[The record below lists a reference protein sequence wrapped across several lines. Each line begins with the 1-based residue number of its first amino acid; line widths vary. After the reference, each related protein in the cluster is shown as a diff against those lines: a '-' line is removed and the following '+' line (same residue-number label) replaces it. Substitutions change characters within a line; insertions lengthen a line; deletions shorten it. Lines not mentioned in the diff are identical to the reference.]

1 MEDVKVVNSFCDVTY
16 DFGIHFA
23 LLNVKCMLRYSH
35 LDEACSIMLEYPL
48 FKISMIDIWY
58 FVTKIVLTYCGKKCS
73 SDREKLLKFEAEGR
87 KLQNI

>member
-35 LDEACSIMLEYPL
+35 LYEACSIMLEYLL
-48 FKISMIDIWY
+48 FKISKIDNMYMVHHII
-58 FVTKIVLTYCGKKCS
+58 F
-73 SDREKLLKFEAEGR
+73 A
-87 KLQNI
+87 N

>member
-23 LLNVKCMLRYSH
+23 LLNVKCMLRYSL

-48 FKISMIDIWY
+48 FNISKIDLWY
-58 FVTKIVLTYCGKKCS
+58 FVTKIVLTYCEKKNVLLI
-73 SDREKLLKFEAEGR
+73 EKNF
-87 KLQNI
+87 

>member
-35 LDEACSIMLEYPL
+35 LDEACSFMLEYPL
-48 FKISMIDIWY
+48 FKISKIDITY
-58 FVTKIVLTYCGKKCS
+58 YVQYTSYKKVKCKNVVTTK
-73 SDREKLLKFEAEGR
+73 
-87 KLQNI
+87 

>member
-48 FKISMIDIWY
+48 FKITKIDLWY
-58 FVTKIVLTYCGKKCS
+58 FVTKIVLTYCEKKNVLVI
-73 SDREKLLKFEAEGR
+73 EKNF
-87 KLQNI
+87 

>member
-35 LDEACSIMLEYPL
+35 LHRWGMQYHVG
-48 FKISMIDIWY
+48 ISS
-58 FVTKIVLTYCGKKCS
+58 V
-73 SDREKLLKFEAEGR
+73 
-87 KLQNI
+87 

>member
-35 LDEACSIMLEYPL
+35 LDETCSIMLEYPL
-48 FKISMIDIWY
+48 FNISKIDLWY
-58 FVTKIVLTYCGKKCS
+58 FVTKIVLTYCEKKLFS
-73 SDREKLLKFEAEGR
+73 AENLQKF
-87 KLQNI
+87 